1 MEETVLQGKVKWF
14 SQSKG
19 YGFITGSDGK
29 DYFLHYSNIKM
40 EGFKTLA
47 EGDEVEFER
56 EATDKGDKA
65 INVKK
70 I

>member
-19 YGFITGSDGK
+19 YGFITGNDNK

-40 EGFKTLA
+40 EGFKHLA

>member
-14 SQSKG
+14 SQAKG
-19 YGFITGSDGK
+19 YGFITGNNNK

-40 EGFKTLA
+40 EGFKTLT
-47 EGDEVEFER
+47 EGDEVEFEV

>member
-1 MEETVLQGKVKWF
+1 METLQGKVKWF
-14 SQSKG
+14 SQAKG
-19 YGFITGSDGK
+19 FGFITGNDGK

-40 EGFKTLA
+40 DGFKTLS
-47 EGDEVEFER
+47 EGDEVEFNV

-65 INVKK
+65 TNVKK

>member
-14 SQSKG
+14 SQAKG
-19 YGFITGSDGK
+19 YGFITGNNNK

-40 EGFKTLA
+40 EGFKTLM
-47 EGDEVEFER
+47 EGDEVEFEV